1 MSKKQRGGDF
11 DSASDHNKHKH
22 IIIIVMEKQKP
33 LLRGSFHQAMF
44 FIAVGACPLLIIR
57 SSNASE
63 YVATAIYS
71 AAVMMMFGF
80 SALYHKFDWNKLTKK
95 RLRKLDHIGIFMM
108 IAGTATP
115 LALLMT
121 PWPEG
126 LALLILIWCVALLA
140 ALQVIYFPNINTFLN
155 VAAYV
160 CMSLILFPFLL
171 RMLDMFTAANSI
183 LMILGIFLYIIGAAG
198 FGFKYPKL
206 APKIFGYHEVW
217 HSFVSLAAILH
228 FIVIYSII

>member
-1 MSKKQRGGDF
+1 
-11 DSASDHNKHKH
+11 
-22 IIIIVMEKQKP
+22 MERQKP
-33 LLRGSFHQAMF
+33 LLRGTFHQAMF
-44 FIAVGACPLLIIR
+44 FIAVGACPPLIIK

-95 RLRKLDHIGIFMM
+95 RMRKLDHIGIFIM

-121 PWPEG
+121 PWPDG
-126 LALLILIWCVALLA
+126 LILLILIWCVALLG
-140 ALQVIYFPNINTFLN
+140 ALQIIYFPNINTFVN
-155 VAAYV
+155 VAVYV
-160 CMSLILFPFLL
+160 CMSLILLPYLL
-171 RMLDMFTAANSI
+171 RMFDMFTTANSI
-183 LMILGIFLYIIGAAG
+183 LMILGILLYIIGANS
-198 FGFKYPKL
+198 FGLQYPKL

-217 HSFVSLAAILH
+217 HSFVSVAAILH

>member
-1 MSKKQRGGDF
+1 
-11 DSASDHNKHKH
+11 
-22 IIIIVMEKQKP
+22 MEKQKP

-57 SSNASE
+57 SSNAPE

-171 RMLDMFTAANSI
+171 RMFDMFTATNSI
-183 LMILGIFLYIIGAAG
+183 LMILGIF
-198 FGFKYPKL
+198 
-206 APKIFGYHEVW
+206 
-217 HSFVSLAAILH
+217 
-228 FIVIYSII
+228 

>member
-1 MSKKQRGGDF
+1 
-11 DSASDHNKHKH
+11 
-22 IIIIVMEKQKP
+22 MERQKP
-33 LLRGSFHQAMF
+33 LLRGTFHQAMF
-44 FIAVGACPLLIIR
+44 FIAVGACPPLIIK

-95 RLRKLDHIGIFMM
+95 RMRKLDHIGIFIM

-121 PWPEG
+121 PWPDG
-126 LALLILIWCVALLA
+126 LILLILIWCVALLG
-140 ALQVIYFPNINTFLN
+140 ALQIIYFPNINTFVN
-155 VAAYV
+155 VAVYV
-160 CMSLILFPFLL
+160 CMSLILLPYLL
-171 RMLDMFTAANSI
+171 RMFNMFTTANSI
-183 LMILGIFLYIIGAAG
+183 LMILGILLYIIGATS
-198 FGFKYPKL
+198 FGLQYPKL

-217 HSFVSLAAILH
+217 HSFVSVAAILH